1 MRYKQ
6 FKNAGVE
13 VSSLA
18 VGTWAIGGQNYGAVD
33 RNDSIK
39 AIRAKVDVPL
49 VLHGCSDIPEEQLKE
64 AVNLGMSKFNIATEY
79 FRAMYRAMEA
89 DIKSQK
95 FDGDG
100 VGLMFDIREAM
111 IDFVVKKIRLLNPN
125 KFSI

>member
-1 MRYKQ
+1 MPP
-6 FKNAGVE
+6 N
-13 VSSLA
+13 
-18 VGTWAIGGQNYGAVD
+18 T
-33 RNDSIK
+33 
-39 AIRAKVDVPL
+39 
-49 VLHGCSDIPEEQLKE
+49 
-64 AVNLGMSKFNIATEY
+64 LG
-79 FRAMYRAMEA
+79 AMYRAMEA

>member
-1 MRYKQ
+1 
-6 FKNAGVE
+6 
-13 VSSLA
+13 
-18 VGTWAIGGQNYGAVD
+18 
-33 RNDSIK
+33 
-39 AIRAKVDVPL
+39 
-49 VLHGCSDIPEEQLKE
+49 
-64 AVNLGMSKFNIATEY
+64 MSKFNIATEY

-111 IDFVVKKIRLLNPN
+111 IDFVVKKIRLLNTN